1 MLETKYFEHK
11 KEPIDEKIKG
21 KISTKNLFNF
31 KAKKEIKIVDKIQ
44 KTNPNNTDLKR
55 RKKFKTYFLY

>member
-11 KEPIDEKIKG
+11 KEPIDAKIKG
-21 KISTKNLFNF
+21 KTSTKNLFNF

-55 RKKFKTYFLY
+55 RKKLKIYFLY